1 MKKIIEIIGP
11 SGIGKT
17 HFLKKIE
24 ASVKQT
30 VNWHTQSDLQNI
42 NFYEVQ
48 QKNFAHILIN
58 LAKNHLTNTNPTSS
72 YNQKILSFITLRIYQ
87 DRFLT
92 QESKQKIILDDGIV
106 HNLTAILL
114 KQENRT
120 LAEQLFSERNFILL
134 ESNTEKIL
142 QNYYNRNNESPQSLN
157 NWYRIYGKNLC
168 ILKNKI
174 KQDSKNSSDIAFLA
188 KKHGATVL
196 KLDLS
201 LNFQNNL
208 TKVIELM
215 SNNINYIN
223 KEKFYQLATSINSAH
238 WKSQPLEL
246 RWSYHS
252 KALEILKSIEIINP
266 SDVLEIGTVGVQL
279 VENSDTLD
287 QDQYWNYE
295 GKQPTFTHDARNIPW
310 PIQKKYK
317 AIVAL
322 RVFQY
327 LVPKQKEAF
336 FEAKRLADNLII
348 VVPSGEAYRPAGL
361 ENSTGIKYDDF
372 IAWNNGIKPDLFEK
386 TSMGDFYY
394 WKFN

>member
-11 SGIGKT
+11 SGVGKT
-17 HFLKKIE
+17 YFLKKIE
-24 ASVKQT
+24 ASIKQAS
-30 VNWHTQSDLQNI
+30 NWHSQTALQNI

-48 QKNFAHILIN
+48 QKDFANILIN
-58 LAKNHLTNTNPTSS
+58 LVEKYLAHTESE
-72 YNQKILSFITLRIYQ
+72 YNRKILSFLTLRIYQ
-87 DRFLT
+87 DRFLN
-92 QESKQKIILDDGIV
+92 QESNQKIILDDGIV

-114 KQENRT
+114 KQENQI
-120 LAEQLFSERNFILL
+120 LAKRLFSERNFILL

-142 QNYYNRNNESPQSLN
+142 QNYYNRNNESPSNLN
-157 NWYRIYGKNLC
+157 NWCRIYNNDLC
-168 ILKNKI
+168 TLKNKI
-174 KQDSKNSSDIAFLA
+174 KQDSKNSSNLA
-188 KKHGATVL
+188 SLAEKCGATVL
-196 KLDLS
+196 KIDLA
-201 LNFQNNL
+201 LNFQSNL

-215 SNNINYIN
+215 SNNNINYLD
-223 KEKFYQLATSINSAH
+223 KEKFYKLANSIKSGH

-252 KALEILKSIEIINP
+252 RALEVLKSIGIEKP

-279 VENSDTLD
+279 IANSDTLD
-287 QDQYWNYE
+287 QDIYWNYE
-295 GKQPTFTHDARNIPW
+295 GKEPTFTHDARDIPW
-310 PIQKKYK
+310 PIQRKYK

-336 FEAKRLADNLII
+336 LEAKRLTENLII

-361 ENSTGIKYDDF
+361 ENSIGVKYEDF
-372 IAWNNGIKPDLFEK
+372 ITWNDGIKPDLFEE